1 MNIYIS
7 TSNNY
12 LHLLKPFSYLFNKFW
27 SDSQRVFILGYK
39 SPLFELPDNFKF
51 ISMGEQKGIQY
62 WANDLHKFFSS
73 IDDEHFI
80 YSMEDHFILDYVD
93 IKLFEHLKN
102 YLNKDVGRI
111 SLSTQL
117 ANKRHDILETI
128 ENTNIIESHSSIQ
141 YRLCTQWSIWN
152 KDFMLQYL
160 KPNMSAWDFE
170 LQGFREPLNDNYRVI
185 GVDGK
190 QVVCHADAIRSSKF
204 KENLN
209 EKEMYNYNFN
219 SLFWDRN
226 KKYEKEVLNKNIIN
240 DMNLRGII

>member
-7 TSNNY
+7 TSDNY
-12 LHLLKPFSYLFNKFW
+12 LHVLKPFSYLFNKFW
-27 SDSQRVFILGYK
+27 SDKQKVFILGYE
-39 SPLFELPDNFKF
+39 SPSFDLPNNFEF

-93 IKLFEHLKN
+93 IKLFERLKK
-102 YLNKDVGRI
+102 YLNDDVGRI
-111 SLSTQL
+111 SLATQL
-117 ANKRHDILETI
+117 ANKQHT
-128 ENTNIIESHSSIQ
+128 IIETVGDVNIVESDPSIQ

-170 LQGFREPLNDNYRVI
+170 LQGFREPMNDGYRII
-185 GVDGK
+185 GLENG
-190 QVVCHADAIRSSKF
+190 QVVNHGDASRAGGNGDSQNK
-204 KENLN
+204 
-209 EKEMYNYNFN
+209 YNFN
-219 SLFWDRN
+219 SVLWN
-226 KKYEKEVLNKNIIN
+226 KNRKYEKDILDKSIIN
-240 DMNLRGII
+240 DMNLKGII

>member
-7 TSNNY
+7 TSDNY

-39 SPLFELPDNFKF
+39 SPSFELPDNFKF

-128 ENTNIIESHSSIQ
+128 ENTNIIESDSSIQ

-152 KDFMLQYL
+152 RNFMLEYL

-170 LQGFREPLNDNYRVI
+170 LQGFKEPLNDGYRVI
-185 GVDGK
+185 GLENGR
-190 QVVCHADAIRSSKF
+190 VVHHADAIRSSKF
-204 KENLN
+204 KGEFKK
-209 EKEMYNYNFN
+209 EKMSDYNFN
-219 SLFWDRN
+219 SVLWN
-226 KKYEKEVLNKNIIN
+226 KSRKYEEEILDESVIN
-240 DMNLRGII
+240 DMKLRGMI

>member
-7 TSNNY
+7 TSDNY
-12 LHLLKPFSYLFNKFW
+12 LHILKPFSYLFNKFW
-27 SDSQRVFILGYK
+27 SDKQKVFILGYE
-39 SPLFELPDNFKF
+39 SPSFDLPNNFEF

-93 IKLFEHLKN
+93 IKLFEYLKK
-102 YLNKDVGRI
+102 YLNDDVGRI
-111 SLSTQL
+111 SLATQL
-117 ANKRHDILETI
+117 ANKQHT
-128 ENTNIIESHSSIQ
+128 IIETVGDINIVESHPSIQ

-170 LQGFREPLNDNYRVI
+170 LQGFKEPLNDGYRVI
-185 GVDGK
+185 GLENG
-190 QVVCHADAIRSSKF
+190 QVVNHGDASRAGGDRDSQ
-204 KENLN
+204 N
-209 EKEMYNYNFN
+209 EYNFN
-219 SLFWDRN
+219 SVLWN
-226 KKYEKEVLNKNIIN
+226 KNRKYEENILDKNIIN
-240 DMNLRGII
+240 DMNLKGII